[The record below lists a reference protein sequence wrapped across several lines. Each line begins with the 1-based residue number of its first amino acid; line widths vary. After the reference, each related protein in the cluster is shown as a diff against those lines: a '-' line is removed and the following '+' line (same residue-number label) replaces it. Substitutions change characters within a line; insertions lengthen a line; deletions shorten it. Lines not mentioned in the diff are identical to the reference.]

1 MTPVTLLVMEMMAM
15 MIPIDDAADYDNE
28 EEEDDD
34 DDAFTAS
41 AHNLLM

>member
-1 MTPVTLLVMEMMAM
+1 M
-15 MIPIDDAADYDNE
+15 MIPIDDAADYGNE

-34 DDAFTAS
+34 DDDAFTTS

>member
-1 MTPVTLLVMEMMAM
+1 M

-28 EEEDDD
+28 EEDDDD

>member
-1 MTPVTLLVMEMMAM
+1 M
-15 MIPIDDAADYDNE
+15 MIPIDDAADYGNEE

-34 DDAFTAS
+34 DDAFTTS

>member
-1 MTPVTLLVMEMMAM
+1 M
-15 MIPIDDAADYDNE
+15 MIPIDDAADYGNE

-34 DDAFTAS
+34 DDAFTTS